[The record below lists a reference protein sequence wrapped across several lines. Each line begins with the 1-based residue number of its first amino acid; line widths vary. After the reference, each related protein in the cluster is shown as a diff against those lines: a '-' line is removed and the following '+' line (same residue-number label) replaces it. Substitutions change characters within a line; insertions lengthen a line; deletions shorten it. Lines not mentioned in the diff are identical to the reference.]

1 MIRPIKI
8 FLYFLLI
15 SLLVVL
21 FDQWL
26 ERVNFSIPTYISELQ
41 ESQLPDTT
49 SVLLIADAEKIEAD
63 STGVPIQD
71 SLPVKDTI
79 PEIRKRVIVSDSVL
93 TAPPLFQE
101 LFLSF
106 CQKARSADS
115 LSQVVRVLHMGDSQI
130 EADRITSV
138 LRTHFQQLYGGS
150 GPGFVMPI
158 DPLRIN
164 ANVSLSNSGNWTLSY
179 SYKTEDSPSP
189 VRYGFPGKAAWFSDT
204 TGAITITP
212 IAWNS
217 QKLRR
222 YPNVRLM
229 LSSGTAPIHIETEI
243 DDQLHSDTITGSL
256 RKLHLLRYQ
265 ATHYPK
271 KITFRLTAPVSP
283 VIHGVTLDHTGG
295 VAVDNLAMRGRPWP
309 GIRIADNRMLQ
320 EMSEQLNV
328 GFIILQYGTNVL
340 PTKTDNYNFYRIHFL
355 RELKLLRRL
364 LPGVPILV
372 IGVQS
377 AAESEEGEL
386 APMEHAELISE
397 AQKSATLACGMAF
410 FDLHKVMGGTQGAIE
425 WANESPSLMLSD
437 HMHFSGRG
445 ARIVGDQ
452 IWMAL
457 DSLQSHLKNPLIH
470 E

>member
-26 ERVNFSIPTYISELQ
+26 ERVNFSIPAYINELQ

-49 SVLLIADAEKIEAD
+49 GGLLIADAEIIEAD
-63 STGVPIQD
+63 STIVPD
-71 SLPVKDTI
+71 RDTI
-79 PEIRKRVIVSDSVL
+79 LAEESVPEIKKKVIISDSVL

-106 CQKARSADS
+106 CQNAKSADS
-115 LSQVVRVLHMGDSQI
+115 LNRVVRVLHIGDSQI
-130 EADRITSV
+130 EGDRITGV
-138 LRTHFQQLYGGS
+138 LRKHFQKLYGGS

-164 ANVSLSNSGNWTLSY
+164 ANVSLSHSGNWALSY
-179 SYKTEDSPSP
+179 SYKTKNYPSP

-217 QKLRR
+217 QQLRR

-229 LSSGTAPIHIETEI
+229 LSSGDAPIHVETLI
-243 DDQLHSDTITGSL
+243 DDQVHSDTITDSL
-256 RKLHLLRYQ
+256 EKLHLLNYQ
-265 ATHYPK
+265 SKAYPK
-271 KITFRLTAPVSP
+271 KITFRFTAPLSP
-283 VIHGVTLDHTGG
+283 VVHGVTLDNTGG
-295 VAVDNLAMRGRPWP
+295 IAVDNIAMRGRPWP

-320 EMSEQLNV
+320 EMSEQLNI

-355 RELKLLRRL
+355 RELQLLRRL
-364 LPGVPILV
+364 LPDVPVLV

-377 AAESEEGEL
+377 AAESEEGKMV
-386 APMEHAELISE
+386 PMKHARLISE
-397 AQKSATLACGMAF
+397 AQKSASLACGMAF

-437 HMHFSGRG
+437 LMHFSGQG

-457 DSLQSHLKNPLIH
+457 DSLQTHLKKPLAP
-470 E
+470 

>member
-1 MIRPIKI
+1 MIRPFKI

-26 ERVNFSIPTYISELQ
+26 ERVNFSIPGYISEIQ
-41 ESQLPDTT
+41 ESQLPDSTAG
-49 SVLLIADAEKIEAD
+49 LLIADSEKIFAD
-63 STGVPIQD
+63 TTIVPAQD
-71 SLPVKDTI
+71 SLLAKDSI
-79 PEIRKRVIVSDSVL
+79 PDKRKKLIVSDSVL

-106 CQKARSADS
+106 CRKAQSADS
-115 LSQVVRVLHMGDSQI
+115 LYRVIRVLHMGDSQI

-138 LRTHFQQLYGGS
+138 LRRHFQKLYGGS

-164 ANVSLSNSGNWTLSY
+164 ANVSISNSGNWTLSY
-179 SYKTEDSPSP
+179 SYKKEDYPYP

-204 TGAITITP
+204 TGAFTISP
-212 IAWNS
+212 IAWKS

-229 LSSGTAPIHIETEI
+229 LSSGTGPMYIEAET
-243 DDQLHSDTITGSL
+243 DGQFRSDTLTSSVEN
-256 RKLHLLRYQ
+256 LHLLSYQ
-265 ATHYPK
+265 ATSYPK
-271 KITFRLTAPVSP
+271 KVTFRFLAPVSP

-295 VAVDNLAMRGRPWP
+295 VAVDNLPMRGRPWP
-309 GIRIADNRMLQ
+309 GIRIADNSMLQ
-320 EMSEQLNV
+320 EMSEQLNI
-328 GFIILQYGTNVL
+328 GFIILQFGTNVL

-355 RELKLLRRL
+355 KELQLLRKLL
-364 LPGVPILV
+364 PDVPVLV
-372 IGVQS
+372 IGVQA
-377 AAESEEGEL
+377 AAESQAGEMV
-386 APMEHAELISE
+386 AMEHAELISE
-397 AQKSATLACGMAF
+397 AQKSATLACEMAF
-410 FDLHKVMGGTQGAIE
+410 FDLHRAMGGTQGAIK
-425 WANESPSLMLSD
+425 WANESPSLMLTD

-452 IWMAL
+452 IWAAL
-457 DSLQSHLKNPLIH
+457 DSLQTHLKNPLVP
-470 E
+470 

>member
-26 ERVNFSIPTYISELQ
+26 PRVNFSIPAYISDLQ
-41 ESQLPDTT
+41 ESQTPDTT
-49 SVLLIADAEKIEAD
+49 SGLLIADAEIIEAD
-63 STGVPIQD
+63 STEVPRQD
-71 SLPVKDTI
+71 TLPAKDSI
-79 PEIRKRVIVSDSVL
+79 PEIKKRVIVSDTVL
-93 TAPPLFQE
+93 TAPPLFQDQ
-101 LFLSF
+101 LLSF
-106 CQKARSADS
+106 CKKAKSADS
-115 LSQVVRVLHMGDSQI
+115 LNRVVRILHIGDSQI

-138 LRTHFQQLYGGS
+138 LRKHFQQLYGGS

-164 ANVSLSNSGNWTLSY
+164 ANASLSNSGNWTLSY
-179 SYKTEDSPSP
+179 SYKTKESHSP

-204 TGAITITP
+204 TGTITIKP
-212 IAWNS
+212 IAWKS

-222 YPNVRLM
+222 YPNIRLM

-243 DDQLHSDTITGSL
+243 DNQLHTDTITGSL
-256 RKLHLLRYQ
+256 RKLHLLSYQ
-265 ATHYPK
+265 ATLYPK
-271 KITFRLTAPVSP
+271 KITLRLTAPVSP
-283 VIHGVTLDHTGG
+283 VIHGITLDNTGG

-309 GIRIADNRMLQ
+309 GIRIADNKMLQ
-320 EMSEQLNV
+320 EMSEQLNI
-328 GFIILQYGTNVL
+328 GFIILQFGTNVL

-355 RELKLLRRL
+355 RELRLLRRL
-364 LPGVPILV
+364 MPDVPVLV

-377 AAESEEGEL
+377 AAESEEGKMV
-386 APMEHAELISE
+386 AMEHAGLISE
-397 AQKSATLACGMAF
+397 AQKSATLACNMAF

-437 HMHFSGRG
+437 YMHFSGRG

-457 DSLQSHLKNPLIH
+457 DSLQTHLKKPLAP
-470 E
+470 